1 MAAQELKVAGPARL
15 VSEDGQMDM
24 TYQAAANGVVNA
36 VTLKLTPPSE

>member
-1 MAAQELKVAGPARL
+1 
-15 VSEDGQMDM
+15 MDL